1 MTVPFADSLTLD
13 SRSITIQTER
23 FENMTKGERTR
34 DHILAKSAA
43 LFNQHG
49 YAASSMSDLMLATGL
64 EKGGIYNH
72 FASKDQLAL
81 ESFDYAVSLIESRF
95 AVALEQRVSAL
106 DRLSAIMH
114 VFLEFI
120 RNPVLLGGCPVL
132 NAAIESDDSN
142 EPLRQRTRLV
152 LTGWRTRIQGIIEK
166 GVALGEFKAGTDAA
180 MLATI
185 MLSVLEG
192 AVMMSK
198 VCRDGSHIR
207 IAVGFLENHFQS
219 LKT

>member
-1 MTVPFADSLTLD
+1 MK
-13 SRSITIQTER
+13 
-23 FENMTKGERTR
+23 KGERTR
-34 DHILAKSAA
+34 EFILAKSASV
-43 LFNQHG
+43 FNQHG

-72 FASKDQLAL
+72 FASKEQLAL
-81 ESFDYAVSLIESRF
+81 EAFDYAVSLIESRF
-95 AVALEQRVSAL
+95 AAALEKKVSAP
-106 DRLSAIMH
+106 DRLSAIMN

-120 RNPVLLGGCPVL
+120 RSPVLLGGCPVL

-142 EPLRQRTRLV
+142 ENLRQRTRLV
-152 LTGWRTRIQGIIEK
+152 LTAWRTRIQGIIEK
-166 GVALGEFKAGTDAA
+166 GVALGEFRAGTDAA
-180 MLATI
+180 TLATI

-207 IAVGFLENHFQS
+207 IAVGFLEAHFQS
-219 LKT
+219 LKTQQNQTV